1 LTGRWVRGLPAGAAA
16 IAAVTGAVALLE
28 PHLPAL
34 GLLPLYLLA
43 VLPVAVR
50 WGAGPAAVVSVASTA
65 LFGHL
70 FLPSSR
76 RWWFTEVDNA
86 AATGVFLVTAV
97 VVGNLAARLRRAA
110 EHSARLSA
118 EQAALRRVATQ
129 VAREAPPEEVFATVV
144 DEIGRLIGADS
155 TVIARH
161 DPDGASTVIARSGGN
176 PAPAGSGPTNEAT
189 GPDGAGHPASAPTA
203 ALEGADELVIPVV
216 VGGRTWGVLTARR
229 GGDRFPAGAARR
241 IAEFTEIVAIAIAN
255 AENRTQL
262 AASRARV
269 IAATDATRRRLER
282 DLHDGAQQRLVSLA
296 LELRQV
302 QSEVPADLAGV
313 RADLDRMAGDLTEAL
328 DELRELSRGIH
339 PVILS
344 EGGLGPALRAVARR
358 AGVPVELDVRTAQRF
373 PEPVEVAAYYVVSEA
388 VTNTTKH
395 AGASHVEVTLDAGG
409 GALTLRVR
417 DDGAGGAD
425 PDRGSGLTGLRD
437 RVESLG
443 GTIQVTSPAGSG
455 TTVDV
460 SLPL

>member
-1 LTGRWVRGLPAGAAA
+1 MTGAARWLRGLPAGAVAV
-16 IAAVTGAVALLE
+16 AAVTGAVALLE

-118 EQAALRRVATQ
+118 EQAALRRVATE
-129 VAREAPPEEVFATVV
+129 VAREAPPAEVFATVV
-144 DEIGRLIGADS
+144 QELRRLLGADRAAVTRLEPDGTS
-155 TVIARH
+155 TVVA
-161 DPDGASTVIARSGGN
+161 ASGG
-176 PAPAGSGPTNEAT
+176 APGP
-189 GPDGAGHPASAPTA
+189 
-203 ALEGADELVIPVV
+203 GADELVVPVV
-216 VGGRTWGVLTARR
+216 VGGQAWGALTARR
-229 GGDRFPAGAARR
+229 DGERFPAGAPRR
-241 IAEFTEIVAIAIAN
+241 IAEFTEIVAIAVAN
-255 AENRTQL
+255 AESRAQL

-302 QSEVPADLAGV
+302 ESAVPAGLPQV

-344 EGGLGPALRAVARR
+344 EGGLGPALRTLARR
-358 AGVPVELDVRTAQRF
+358 AGVPVELDVRSARRF

-388 VTNTTKH
+388 VTNTAKH
-395 AGASHVEVTLDAGG
+395 AAATHVAVTLEAGA

-425 PDRGSGLTGLRD
+425 PGRGSGITGLRD
-437 RVESLG
+437 RVEALG
-443 GTIQVTSPAGSG
+443 GSIRVTSPPGEG